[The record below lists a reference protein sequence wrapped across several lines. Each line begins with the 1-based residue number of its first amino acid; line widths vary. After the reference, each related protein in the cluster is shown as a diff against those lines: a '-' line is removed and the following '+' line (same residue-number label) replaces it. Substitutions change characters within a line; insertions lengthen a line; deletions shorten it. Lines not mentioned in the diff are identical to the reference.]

1 MNKIEQFK
9 NELIKR
15 VQERDENAYVTISQD
30 MIQAMAGEYTAT
42 IHLTGGKK
50 SGMLLIRKVVNGL
63 LFIIF
68 EEGL

>member
-15 VQERDENAYVTISQD
+15 VQERDQNAYVTISQD
-30 MIQAMAGEYTAT
+30 MVQAMAGEYTAT

-50 SGMLLIRKVVNGL
+50 EWYAFNPTNKQWVVIYNV
-63 LFIIF
+63 
-68 EEGL
+68 